1 MKIKKILK
9 EKLGNKYQNFYLK
22 NILHKIFGKF
32 FYVIRNFFKKKF
44 KKFNF
49 LKTNLNKK
57 IEHQKIIEN
66 ESGFIINLTKNNYL
80 TYHLRPKLAENFN
93 LESTCKINEKIAI
106 IIQGPIKEKFN
117 FLKNTLDIYKK
128 IFKNSLIIIS
138 TWENENIELIN
149 SLKNENTFVIFS
161 KEPTKSQS
169 NINHQIFSTNIGLEL
184 ALKKGAKYS
193 IKTRSDVRINKNNL
207 ETYLI
212 SLLSTFPVKENN
224 FIKSRIVVPSL
235 ITFKY
240 RLYSLSDITMF
251 GETSD
256 LIKYF
261 KNEKFEQGIKK
272 FNFNNENL
280 LIEQTPVIAEIFLCS
295 RFINQIEGNISW
307 NLDNWWRCLKN
318 YFCVI
323 DNSSLDL
330 LWYKYD
336 WEYEYRYLRTYSD
349 KFARAIDFQDWLSLY
364 NGHINNWDLASNEHE
379 KYNNYFQLQ
388 NIFKD

>member
-1 MKIKKILK
+1 
-9 EKLGNKYQNFYLK
+9 
-22 NILHKIFGKF
+22 
-32 FYVIRNFFKKKF
+32 
-44 KKFNF
+44 
-49 LKTNLNKK
+49 
-57 IEHQKIIEN
+57 
-66 ESGFIINLTKNNYL
+66 
-80 TYHLRPKLAENFN
+80 LRPKLAENFN

-117 FLKNTLDIYKK
+117 FLKNTLGIYKK

-138 TWENENIELIN
+138 TWENENIDLIN

-272 FNFNNENL
+272 FNLNNENL

-295 RFINQIEGNISW
+295 RFINEIEGNISW

-364 NGHINNWDLASNEHE
+364 NGHNNNWDLASNEHE

>member
-1 MKIKKILK
+1 MKEGPVVIGGVGGSGTRLFATILK
-9 EKLGNKYQNFYLK
+9 DLGFYLGADLNAAFDNLWFTLLFK
-22 NILHKIFGKF
+22 RQELWPPETHKK
-32 FYVIRNFFKKKF
+32 
-44 KKFNF
+44 
-49 LKTNLNKK
+49 
-57 IEHQKIIEN
+57 E
-66 ESGFIINLTKNNYL
+66 LT
-80 TYHLRPKLAENFN
+80 
-93 LESTCKINEKIAI
+93 
-106 IIQGPIKEKFN
+106 
-117 FLKNTLDIYKK
+117 
-128 IFKNSLIIIS
+128 
-138 TWENENIELIN
+138 EL
-149 SLKNENTFVIFS
+149 L
-161 KEPTKSQS
+161 
-169 NINHQIFSTNIGLEL
+169 QIFCAAMIDGFSPNDSDLERIKSLAKNARPQHSEAWLSERVESML
-184 ALKKGAKYS
+184 ALNKGAKYS

-212 SLLSTFPVKENN
+212 SLINTFPVKENN

-261 KNEKFEQGIKK
+261 NNEEFEEGIKK
-272 FNFNNENL
+272 FNLNKENL

-295 RFINQIEGNISW
+295 RFIYQIEGNISW
-307 NLDNWWRCLKN
+307 NLKNWWKCLKD

-364 NGHINNWDLASNEHE
+364 NDHNNNWDLASDEHE
-379 KYNNYFQLQ
+379 KYNNNFQLK
-388 NIFKD
+388 NLFKN

>member
-1 MKIKKILK
+1 MKIKKFLK

-32 FYVIRNFFKKKF
+32 FCIIRNYFKKKF

-66 ESGFIINLTKNNYL
+66 ESGFIVDLTKNNYL

-93 LESTCKINEKIAI
+93 LESTCKIEEKIAI

-117 FLKNTLDIYKK
+117 FLKNTLNIYKK

-138 TWENENIELIN
+138 TWENENIDLIN
-149 SLKNENTFVIFS
+149 SLKNENTFIIFS

-280 LIEQTPVIAEIFLCS
+280 LIEQTPIIAEIFLCS